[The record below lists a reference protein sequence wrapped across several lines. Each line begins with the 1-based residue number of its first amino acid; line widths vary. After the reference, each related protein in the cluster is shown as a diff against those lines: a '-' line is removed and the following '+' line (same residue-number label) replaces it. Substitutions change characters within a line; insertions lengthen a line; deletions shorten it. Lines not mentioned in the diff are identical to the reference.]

1 MASQLS
7 VPWKPVS
14 GKWEQCVYWSQWN
27 IIPHRQKAGILEGQ
41 ALRVC
46 LSVVKS
52 AAGVR
57 LVAVD
62 LFCIPVGANPSR
74 WIRMLMLYDRI
85 CISVTSIL
93 TSQRTFVGRFILFQ
107 IVIFLGGGTA
117 LTVPPFLPPKAFG
130 QAYTNQRKVAEDGE
144 TNEETLLQE
153 SACKE
158 AYYMGRLLELQT
170 EVTLS
175 RSVASNAQ
183 AENERLSA
191 LVQELRE
198 VRWFTADR
206 GFITSY
212 KTKET
217 QETSQMIDQ
226 RKQHGVI
233 WQWSTWM

>member
-1 MASQLS
+1 
-7 VPWKPVS
+7 
-14 GKWEQCVYWSQWN
+14 
-27 IIPHRQKAGILEGQ
+27 
-41 ALRVC
+41 
-46 LSVVKS
+46 
-52 AAGVR
+52 
-57 LVAVD
+57 
-62 LFCIPVGANPSR
+62 
-74 WIRMLMLYDRI
+74 
-85 CISVTSIL
+85 
-93 TSQRTFVGRFILFQ
+93 
-107 IVIFLGGGTA
+107 
-117 LTVPPFLPPKAFG
+117 
-130 QAYTNQRKVAEDGE
+130 
-144 TNEETLLQE
+144 
-153 SACKE
+153 
-158 AYYMGRLLELQT
+158 MGRLLELQT

-233 WQWSTWM
+233 